1 MHPSELKLRRIGVG
15 GSGLEYC
22 YLRLEKLGDKN
33 LHFYNLLENIK
44 KQDLTPDRRFIASD
58 KNFIFRSQF
67 FHGTTLF

>member
-1 MHPSELKLRRIGVG
+1 VLKLQRDVSPELKLRRIGVG

-44 KQDLTPDRRFIASD
+44 KQDLTLDPGWDGLRDETS
-58 KNFIFRSQF
+58 S
-67 FHGTTLF
+67 